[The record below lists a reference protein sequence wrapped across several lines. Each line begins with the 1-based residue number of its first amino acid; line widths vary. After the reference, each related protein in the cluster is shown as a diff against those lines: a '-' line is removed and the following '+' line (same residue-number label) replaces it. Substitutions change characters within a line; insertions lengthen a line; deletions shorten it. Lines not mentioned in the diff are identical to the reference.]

1 MHIDELKNSRFQ
13 KKEDCDPP
21 ITVIIDRLDKR
32 NVAELGEKPELKWC
46 LFFRDGIKPM
56 VLNSTNAQLIARLL
70 GSKNSD
76 DWIGKEIELYHDPN
90 VTYAGELVGGI
101 RVRKAP
107 QKTADPTPEGENGE
121 IGT

>member
-1 MHIDELKNSRFQ
+1 MHIDELKNSRFL
-13 KKEDCDPP
+13 KKEDCDPQ
-21 ITVIIDRLDKR
+21 IRVTVDRVDKR
-32 NVAELGEKPELKWC
+32 NVAELGEKPEFKWC

-56 VLNSTNAQLIARLL
+56 VLNSTNGQLIARIF

-76 DWIGKEIELYHDPN
+76 DWIGKEIEIYHDPN
-90 VTYAGELVGGI
+90 VTFGGELVGGI

-107 QKTADPTPEGENGE
+107 QKTAAALPGGENGE

>member
-13 KKEDCDPP
+13 KKEDCDRP
-21 ITVIIDRLDKR
+21 ITVIIDHLDKR
-32 NVAELGEKPELKWC
+32 NVAELGEKPEFKWC
-46 LFFRDGIKPM
+46 LFFRNGIKPM

-76 DWIGKEIELYHDPN
+76 DWIGKDIELYHDPN

-101 RVRKAP
+101 RVRKAQ
-107 QKTADPTPEGENGE
+107 QKTDAAPPE
-121 IGT
+121 